1 LRFDRRI
8 LLDIRKIST
17 EIDAEIP
24 MRETF
29 LICLKH
35 FVVFGTM
42 AVLFSGCAA
51 VTEPRVRAYIH
62 EKKAYA
68 EIREGQLD
76 LAYHELKKALRD
88 NPKEPV
94 ILNDMAYIEFK
105 EGHYQKAVGF
115 LEQARVLRNDDND
128 EPYIMNEA
136 RILIAHHEYRR
147 ALALLSL
154 IEPRRRWP
162 KGYKKIL
169 AQALIHNG
177 QQSRALAV
185 LLEKHDVTLEQPHP

>member
-1 LRFDRRI
+1 MTGI
-8 LLDIRKIST
+8 MKIST
-17 EIDAEIP
+17 EIDAGII
-24 MRETF
+24 MKKTF
-29 LICLKH
+29 SIRLKQ
-35 FVVFGTM
+35 FAIFGTM
-42 AVLFSGCAA
+42 AVLFSGCASI
-51 VTEPRVRAYIH
+51 TDPGVRAYIH
-62 EKKAYA
+62 EKNAYA
-68 EIREGQLD
+68 EIRNGHLE
-76 LAYHELKKALRD
+76 LAYQELKKALRD

-94 ILNDMAYIEFK
+94 ILNDMAYIEFT

-154 IEPRRRWP
+154 IEPRKSWP
-162 KGYKKIL
+162 EGYKKIL

-177 QQSRALAV
+177 QQSQALAV
-185 LLEKHDVTLEQPHP
+185 LLEKHGVALEQSHP

>member
-1 LRFDRRI
+1 MKKTFS
-8 LLDIRKIST
+8 IR
-17 EIDAEIP
+17 
-24 MRETF
+24 
-29 LICLKH
+29 LKQ
-35 FVVFGTM
+35 FAIFGTM
-42 AVLFSGCAA
+42 AVLFSGCASI
-51 VTEPRVRAYIH
+51 TEPHVRAYIH

-68 EIREGQLD
+68 EIRNGQFE
-76 LAYHELKKALRD
+76 LAYQELKKALRD

-94 ILNDMAYIEFK
+94 ILNDMAYIEFT

-154 IEPRRRWP
+154 IEPRKSWP
-162 KGYKKIL
+162 EGYKKIL

-177 QQSRALAV
+177 QQSQALAV
-185 LLEKHDVTLEQPHP
+185 LLEKHGVALEQPHP